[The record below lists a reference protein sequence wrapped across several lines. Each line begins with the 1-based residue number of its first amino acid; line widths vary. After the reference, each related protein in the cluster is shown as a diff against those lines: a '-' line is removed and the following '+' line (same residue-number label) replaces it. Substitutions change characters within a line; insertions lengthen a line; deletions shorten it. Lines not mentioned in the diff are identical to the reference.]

1 MKLIHLK
8 KNIVNFLKIKYNLD
22 YMDRLYDSDQYGNM
36 DTNNDGVINEQ
47 DTGYQTDTLLTPVGL
62 GSSQL
67 TRDDTLFNNETYDEQ
82 GRLKLDDLFGRPGD
96 TNNAMD
102 DLLSSDK
109 FNNGRLPDVSM
120 VSNVNKTVDNDIV
133 IANDNQQTGVKGIL
147 EETVISDTFLSEMN
161 TKVIQDTIR
170 YSVYKITNM
179 VVDYQSQR
187 ELYIIMRSIMLQHAN
202 FKVGQSELLNEIK
215 KLNNLVVDYAV
226 EKVSSNVQQYEVYLK
241 DIQTLP
247 TPMDRPNFNS
257 DTSRN
262 RSQDMSA
269 HIGIQ

>member
-22 YMDRLYDSDQYGNM
+22 YMDRLYSNRDQYGNIIGTE
-36 DTNNDGVINEQ
+36 DDSNTN
-47 DTGYQTDTLLTPVGL
+47 TLLTPVGI
-62 GSSQL
+62 GSSEI
-67 TRDDTLFNNETYDEQ
+67 TRDNTLFKNETYD
-82 GRLKLDDLFGRPGD
+82 GDRLKLDDLFGRPGD

-109 FNNGRLPDVSM
+109 FNNGRVPDVSM
-120 VSNVNKTVDNDIV
+120 ISNVNKTLDGDVV

-147 EETVISDTFLSEMN
+147 EETVISDIFLSEMN
-161 TKVIQDTIR
+161 TKVVQDTIR
-170 YSVYKITNM
+170 YGVYQVTNM
-179 VVDYQSQR
+179 VVDYQSPR

-202 FKVGQSELLNEIK
+202 FKVGQSGLLDEIK
-215 KLNNLVVDYAV
+215 KLNKFVVDYAV
-226 EKVSSNVQQYEVYLK
+226 EEVSSNVQQYDTYIK

-247 TPMDRPNFNS
+247 TPMDRPGFSS

>member
-1 MKLIHLK
+1 
-8 KNIVNFLKIKYNLD
+8 
-22 YMDRLYDSDQYGNM
+22 MDRLYDSDQYGNM
-36 DTNNDGVINEQ
+36 DTNNDGVINDQ
-47 DTGYQTDTLLTPVGL
+47 DVGYQTDTLLTPAGL
-62 GSSQL
+62 GASQV
-67 TRDDTLFNNETYDEQ
+67 TRDNTLFTNQTFEDD
-82 GRLKLDDLFGRPGD
+82 GRLKIDELFGSIGD

-109 FNNGRLPDVSM
+109 FNNGRVPDVSM
-120 VSNVNKTVDNDIV
+120 ISNVNKTADGDIV

-147 EETVISDTFLSEMN
+147 EETVISDTFLSDMN

-170 YSVYKITNM
+170 YGVYQVTNM
-179 VVDYQSQR
+179 IIDYQSPR

-202 FKVGQSELLNEIK
+202 FKVGQSELLNEIH
-215 KLNNLVVDYAV
+215 KLNKFVVDYAV
-226 EKVSSNVQQYEVYLK
+226 GKVASNVQQYDTYIK

-247 TPMDRPNFNS
+247 NPMNRPGFSS

>member
-1 MKLIHLK
+1 
-8 KNIVNFLKIKYNLD
+8 
-22 YMDRLYDSDQYGNM
+22 MDRLYSNRDQYGNIIGTE
-36 DTNNDGVINEQ
+36 DDSNTN
-47 DTGYQTDTLLTPVGL
+47 TLLTPVGL
-62 GSSQL
+62 GASHV
-67 TRDDTLFNNETYDEQ
+67 TRDNTLFTNQTFEED
-82 GRLKLDDLFGRPGD
+82 GRLKIDELFGRKGD

-109 FNNGRLPDVSM
+109 FNNGRVPDVRM
-120 VSNVNKTVDNDIV
+120 VSNVNKTSDGDIV
-133 IANDNQQTGVKGIL
+133 IANDNQQTSVKGIL
-147 EETVISDTFLSEMN
+147 EETVLSDIFLSEMN

-170 YSVYKITNM
+170 YRVYQNTNT
-179 VVDYQSQR
+179 VIDYQSPR

-215 KLNNLVVDYAV
+215 KLNNFVVDYAV

-262 RSQDMSA
+262 RSQDMSS

>member
-1 MKLIHLK
+1 
-8 KNIVNFLKIKYNLD
+8 
-22 YMDRLYDSDQYGNM
+22 MDRLYDSDQYGNM
-36 DTNNDGVINEQ
+36 DTNNDGIINEQ

-82 GRLKLDDLFGRPGD
+82 GRLKLDDLFGRKGD

-109 FNNGRLPDVSM
+109 FNNGRVPDVRM
-120 VSNVNKTVDNDIV
+120 VSNVNKTSDGDIV
-133 IANDNQQTGVKGIL
+133 IANDNQQTSVKGIL
-147 EETVISDTFLSEMN
+147 EETVLSDIFLSEMN

-170 YSVYKITNM
+170 YGVYRVTNM
-179 VVDYQSQR
+179 VVDYQSPR

-202 FKVGQSELLNEIK
+202 FKVGQSGLIDEIQ
-215 KLNNLVVDYAV
+215 KLNKLVVDYAV
-226 EKVSSNVQQYEVYLK
+226 KEVSSNVEQYDIYIK
-241 DIQTLP
+241 DIQSLP
-247 TPMDRPNFNS
+247 TPMDRPSFS
-257 DTSRN
+257 TDTSRN
-262 RSQDMSA
+262 RSQDLSA

>member
-1 MKLIHLK
+1 
-8 KNIVNFLKIKYNLD
+8 
-22 YMDRLYDSDQYGNM
+22 MDRLYDMDRYGNV
-36 DTNNDGVINEQ
+36 DTNNDGVINE
-47 DTGYQTDTLLTPVGL
+47 DDDGYQTDTLYSPTGL
-62 GSSQL
+62 GAANL
-67 TRDDTLFNNETYDEQ
+67 KRDDSWVQNAYDQ
-82 GRLKLDDLFGRPGD
+82 YGMLKKGGDTGADWAGDVGD

-109 FNNGRLPDVSM
+109 FNNGRVPDVSM
-120 VSNVNKTVDNDIV
+120 ITNVNKTVDGDVV
-133 IANDNQQTGVKGIL
+133 ISNDNQQTGVKGIL
-147 EETVISDTFLSEMN
+147 EETVISDIFLSEMN

-170 YSVYKITNM
+170 YGVYQVTNM
-179 VVDYQSQR
+179 VVDYQSPR

-202 FKVGQSELLNEIK
+202 FKVGQSGLLDEIK
-215 KLNNLVVDYAV
+215 KLNKFVVDYAV
-226 EKVSSNVQQYEVYLK
+226 EEVSSNVQQYDTYIK

-247 TPMDRPNFNS
+247 TPMDRPGFSS

>member
-1 MKLIHLK
+1 MNLVYLK

-22 YMDRLYDSDQYGNM
+22 YMDRLYSNRDQYGNIIGTE
-36 DTNNDGVINEQ
+36 DDSNTN
-47 DTGYQTDTLLTPVGL
+47 TLLTPVGI
-62 GSSQL
+62 GASQI
-67 TRDDTLFNNETYDEQ
+67 TRDDTWIKSGFKGD
-82 GRLKLDDLFGRPGD
+82 KLLTGDWAGSKGD

-109 FNNGRLPDVSM
+109 FNNGRVPDVSM
-120 VSNVNKTVDNDIV
+120 ISNVNKKVDGDVV

-147 EETVISDTFLSEMN
+147 EETVISDIFLSEMN

-170 YSVYKITNM
+170 YGVYQVTNM
-179 VVDYQSQR
+179 IVDYQSPR

-202 FKVGQSELLNEIK
+202 FKVGQSGLLDEIK
-215 KLNNLVVDYAV
+215 KLNKFVVDYAV
-226 EKVSSNVQQYEVYLK
+226 EEVSSNVQQYDTYIK
-241 DIQTLP
+241 DIQSLP
-247 TPMDRPNFNS
+247 TPMDRPGFSS

>member
-1 MKLIHLK
+1 
-8 KNIVNFLKIKYNLD
+8 
-22 YMDRLYDSDQYGNM
+22 MDRLYDLDQYGNRLGSNSP
-36 DTNNDGVINEQ
+36 NN
-47 DTGYQTDTLLTPVGL
+47 QTDTLASPIGL
-62 GSSQL
+62 GADTIS
-67 TRDDTLFNNETYDEQ
+67 RDDSWVKSAYDSETGNLLTGDWA
-82 GRLKLDDLFGRPGD
+82 GSFGD

-109 FNNGRLPDVSM
+109 FNNGRVPDVRM
-120 VSNVNKTVDNDIV
+120 VSNVNKTSNGDIV

-147 EETVISDTFLSEMN
+147 EETVLSDIFLSEMN

-170 YSVYKITNM
+170 YRVYQNTNM
-179 VVDYQSQR
+179 VVDYQSPR

-202 FKVGQSELLNEIK
+202 FKVGQSGLIDEIK
-215 KLNNLVVDYAV
+215 KLNKLVVDYADK
-226 EKVSSNVQQYEVYLK
+226 EVSSNVEQFDIYIK
-241 DIQTLP
+241 DIQSLP
-247 TPMDRPNFNS
+247 TPMDRPSFSS

>member
-1 MKLIHLK
+1 
-8 KNIVNFLKIKYNLD
+8 
-22 YMDRLYDSDQYGNM
+22 MDRLYDLDQYGNRI
-36 DTNNDGVINEQ
+36 GVDQ
-47 DTGYQTDTLLTPVGL
+47 STDQTDTLLTPVGM
-62 GSSQL
+62 GADQI
-67 TRDDTLFNNETYDEQ
+67 TRDDSWVKSAYDSDT
-82 GRLKLDDLFGRPGD
+82 GNLMSGDWSGSVSD

-109 FNNGRLPDVSM
+109 FNNGRVPDVHI
-120 VSNVNKTVDNDIV
+120 VSNVNKSVTGDVV
-133 IANDNQQTGVKGIL
+133 ITNDNQQTGVKGIV
-147 EETVISDTFLSEMN
+147 EETATSDIFLSEMN

-170 YSVYKITNM
+170 YAVYQITNM
-179 VVDYQSQR
+179 VVDYQSPT

-202 FKVGQSELLNEIK
+202 FKVDQSELIDEIQ
-215 KLNNLVVDYAV
+215 KLNKFVVNYAV
-226 EKVSSNVQQYEVYLK
+226 EGVSSNVQQYDTYIK

-247 TPMDRPNFNS
+247 NPMNRPGFSS